1 MGSSATLEGLGAPDG
16 CVVRPEGD
24 RIKGVRILHSHRVI
38 PVVECA
44 LSIRLDSCR
53 DGCVRSRGRN
63 GRGRFG

>member
-44 LSIRLDSCR
+44 LSIRLDSC
-53 DGCVRSRGRN
+53 
-63 GRGRFG
+63 